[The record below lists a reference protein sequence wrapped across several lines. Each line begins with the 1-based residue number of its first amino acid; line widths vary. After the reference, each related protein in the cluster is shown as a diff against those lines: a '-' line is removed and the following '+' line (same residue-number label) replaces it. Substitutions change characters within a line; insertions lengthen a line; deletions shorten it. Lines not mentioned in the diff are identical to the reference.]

1 MKPIW
6 WLQVDIWREEEG
18 LLRAGTGHLAGEE
31 KQNGD
36 KAGKEQK
43 CQLGN

>member
-18 LLRAGTGHLAGEE
+18 LLRAGTGEGEE
-31 KQNGD
+31 DGEDVKMENMKKMKKKD
-36 KAGKEQK
+36 
-43 CQLGN
+43 C